1 VALLLTKLDY
11 GSATLAG
18 LPGVQLDRLQ
28 SVLNAAERLIYRCR
42 KFDHVIQL
50 LKQLHWLR
58 VPEQITFQ
66 LAVLSYRHQH
76 NMAPR
81 YLTAQLQQAS
91 NVGYRQH
98 LHSLSLAKL
107 DVPLIEHMT
116 IGGRAFSS
124 TGARVWNSLPTA
136 VQSSE
141 SLDIFR
147 RRLKTELIRAF
158 LQLRPHLSNNFTAP
172 WLTFTFLQLFAVA
185 AALKSIDY
193 NVAIAFILNLIF

>member
-1 VALLLTKLDY
+1 
-11 GSATLAG
+11 
-18 LPGVQLDRLQ
+18 
-28 SVLNAAERLIYRCR
+28 
-42 KFDHVIQL
+42 
-50 LKQLHWLR
+50 
-58 VPEQITFQ
+58 
-66 LAVLSYRHQH
+66 
-76 NMAPR
+76 MAPR

-98 LHSLSLAKL
+98 LRSLSLAKL

-124 TGARVWNSLPTA
+124 TGARVWNSLPMA

-158 LQLRPHLSNNFTAP
+158 LQLRPHLSNNFTAA

-193 NVAIAFILNLIF
+193 NVAIAFILNNNNFKSNIILDAELDVVAVFKILAKYDNFGPSYKIFSGVYCYLDTM